1 MEQRVIIS
9 TKLESELVSALSE
22 CEHDKL
28 FCAYRY
34 YDIGTMHACIAEFLL
49 HEGSPYHHYSGYRQP

>member
-9 TKLESELVSALSE
+9 TQLESELVSALSE

-28 FCAYRY
+28 FVLTDTTTC
-34 YDIGTMHACIAEFLL
+34 LL
-49 HEGSPYHHYSGYRQP
+49 YTSPSPRDTERSRMPSSA

>member
-9 TKLESELVSALSE
+9 TQLESELVSALSE

-28 FCAYRY
+28 LCLQILRHWNYAYLYCR
-34 YDIGTMHACIAEFLL
+34 IFTA
-49 HEGSPYHHYSGYRQP
+49 

>member
-9 TKLESELVSALSE
+9 TQLESELVSALSE

-28 FCAYRY
+28 LCLQILRHWNY
-34 YDIGTMHACIAEFLL
+34 ACLYCRIFTA
-49 HEGSPYHHYSGYRQP
+49 